1 MRSSV
6 IPPTPTLS
14 SIVSSTTLTGSNLPA
29 RACAAPRKSKPER
42 LDQPSSTVT
51 KIHRSAKLATRA
63 ASFRYGGRHHSGIPG
78 GIIPLYP
85 GGFVGIGRLFPRG
98 EVTALCDLVVV
109 DQVGIG
115 ALGPTARSLV
125 QLVLEN
131 AYSNWNRDT
140 FDSKERN

>member
-6 IPPTPTLS
+6 IPPMPTLS

-29 RACAAPRKSKPER
+29 RACVAPRKSKPER

-78 GIIPLYP
+78 GIIPLCP
-85 GGFVGIGRLFPRG
+85 GGFVGIGRLLLLQALAWPIDAQPRPR
-98 EVTALCDLVVV
+98 VARLALIA
-109 DQVGIG
+109 QRRHRSGP
-115 ALGPTARSLV
+115 ARLGGS
-125 QLVLEN
+125 QE
-131 AYSNWNRDT
+131 
-140 FDSKERN
+140 